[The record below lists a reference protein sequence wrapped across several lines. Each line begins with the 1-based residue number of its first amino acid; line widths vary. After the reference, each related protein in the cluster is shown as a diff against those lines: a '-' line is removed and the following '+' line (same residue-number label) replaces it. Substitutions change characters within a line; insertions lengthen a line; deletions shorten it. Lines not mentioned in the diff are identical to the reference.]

1 MDTTTN
7 KARRIG
13 ISAAIAVFLTVGAQT
28 SAEAQIVTPSGAIS
42 SFNPTANLSDRLIN
56 QLRAT
61 RQDQRD
67 YLALVIKKVENKEL
81 EARLVIAVQ
90 QYAMKRNAAFPFPY
104 FERALQYEARKRG
117 VILPSLQAFAST
129 ATPSHN
135 LR

>member
-1 MDTTTN
+1 MRTTINHT
-7 KARRIG
+7 RRIG
-13 ISAAIAVFLTVGAQT
+13 ISAAIAVFLTIGVQT
-28 SAEAQIVTPSGAIS
+28 SAQAQIVTPSGAIS

-117 VILPSLQAFAST
+117 VVLPSLQTVAST
-129 ATPSHN
+129 AIPGQT
-135 LR
+135 RR